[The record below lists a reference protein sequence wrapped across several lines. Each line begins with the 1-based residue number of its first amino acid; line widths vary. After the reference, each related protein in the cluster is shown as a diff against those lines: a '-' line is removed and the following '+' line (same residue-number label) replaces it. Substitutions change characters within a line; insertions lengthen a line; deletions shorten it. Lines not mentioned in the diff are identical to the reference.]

1 MSHDEHHDEHGEDPP
16 YKQHF
21 FDSMT
26 QQGQSTLFGMWLFM
40 AQEILFFGG
49 LFGAYTA
56 YRVWYQDAYIAGA
69 DTLDV
74 VWGLVNT
81 IVLLASSVTIVFA
94 VKSAR
99 EGKRWHI
106 VSWLMITLVLG
117 FVFLGVK
124 TIEYTGKYNHHL
136 VPGDGR
142 VLSMVGLEPKPFDF
156 AYYQDWKIEDAVMG
170 GHDNHHNAVGR
181 PRNFVKDAWFRY
193 HVVKDEHGKRI
204 DKGFL
209 AKSQLEEFRNAVKDD
224 DDAEEKIAARKK
236 ELQAEIDYFHTK
248 YDKAVAEYQANT
260 AFNPAPYSPD
270 FTGKPYSIPSHEEGK
285 VKPVVPKGVE
295 IYYSLYFAMSGMHA
309 LHMIIGSFLLLWI
322 AVLAAM
328 GTFTKEWYPHVEYFG
343 LYWHFVDI
351 VWIFL
356 FPLLYLI

>member
-1 MSHDEHHDEHGEDPP
+1 MSSHDHDHEAPP
-16 YKQHF
+16 YQQHF
-21 FDSMT
+21 FHNMT
-26 QQGQSTLFGMWLFM
+26 QQSQSTLLGMWLFM

-56 YRVWYQDAYIAGA
+56 YRVWFQDAYIAGA

-94 VKSAR
+94 VKAAR
-99 EGKRWHI
+99 DGQRWGI
-106 VSWLMITLVLG
+106 VGWLMATLLLG

-124 TIEYTGKYNHHL
+124 SIEYAGKYNHHL

-142 VLSMVGLEPKPFDF
+142 LFEKVGMDPKPFDF
-156 AYYQDWKIEDAVMG
+156 AHYYDWKIGDAIYG
-170 GHDNHHNAVGR
+170 GKQEGK
-181 PRNFVKDAWFRY
+181 PRNIVTDAWYRY
-193 HVVKDEHGKRI
+193 VVKKIEDNYYVKKTFRGKSLLEAYR
-204 DKGFL
+204 
-209 AKSQLEEFRNAVKDD
+209 SQLKSEGADDIEAKVAAKKKDLK
-224 DDAEEKIAARKK
+224 KIEDKIHA
-236 ELQAEIDYFHTK
+236 K
-248 YDKAVAEYQANT
+248 YDKALAKYQAENLY
-260 AFNPAPYSPD
+260 NPAPYSPD
-270 FTGKPYSIPSHEEGK
+270 FTGKPAYIEGYEK
-285 VKPVVPKGVE
+285 DKEGNAELKPVVPKGVE
-295 IYYSLYFAMSGMHA
+295 LYFSLYFAMSGMHA

-322 AVLAAM
+322 AGLAAL
-328 GTFTKEWYPHVEYFG
+328 GKFNPEYYPHVEYFG